1 MIIWGENNEVAFLR
15 VIILVELKH
24 LTRELGVMVNG
35 LVLFCSPYVLYKV
48 SQY

>member
-1 MIIWGENNEVAFLR
+1 MIFWGENEVAFLR

-24 LTRELGVMVNG
+24 LTTELGVMVNG